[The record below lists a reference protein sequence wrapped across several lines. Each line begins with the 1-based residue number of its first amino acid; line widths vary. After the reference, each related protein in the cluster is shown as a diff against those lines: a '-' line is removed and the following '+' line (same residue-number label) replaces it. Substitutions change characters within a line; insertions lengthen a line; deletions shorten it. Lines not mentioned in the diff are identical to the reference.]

1 MLGKWRQVEPWAQ
14 WRVSPDLLTEVQA
27 NGKPISTKRR
37 TVLEEGQLKLSYD
50 FHKCMQHIH
59 THEHAHMYSLS
70 LSLLK
75 FQCMI

>member
-27 NGKPISTKRR
+27 NGKPISTKRI
-37 TVLEEGQLKLSYD
+37 VLEEGQLKLSYD

-59 THEHAHMYSLS
+59 THADVHKYSLS

-75 FQCMI
+75 FQCMN